1 MVDVLQVYATKAI
14 PDAKLS
20 IKKYLDTKFEY
31 LSFCLKIKEM
41 EDEEVNMAGSGAYYL
56 PRMEEGNY
64 DYRCECDA
72 PRFDLILLLGSC
84 FGAATKAARS
94 SRSCVST

>member
-1 MVDVLQVYATKAI
+1 MVDELQMYATKAI

-20 IKKYLDTKFEY
+20 IKKYLDAKFEY

-41 EDEEVNMAGSGAYYL
+41 EDEEVDMANNGAYYL

-64 DYRCECDA
+64 DYRYA
-72 PRFDLILLLGSC
+72 TLL
-84 FGAATKAARS
+84 
-94 SRSCVST
+94 SRRREQP